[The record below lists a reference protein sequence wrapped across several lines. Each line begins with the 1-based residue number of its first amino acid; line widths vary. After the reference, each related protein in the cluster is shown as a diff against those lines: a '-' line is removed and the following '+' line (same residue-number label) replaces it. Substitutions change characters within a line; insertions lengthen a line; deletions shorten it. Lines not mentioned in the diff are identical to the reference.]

1 MCRKLDTYV
10 HPYIFPSSSQV
21 PFLVDARQHI
31 LTHLEERQGAN
42 LMKGLILCAGKGTR
56 LHPFSNDYSKTLLQ
70 VANKPIIHYCI
81 DSLKQ
86 VNIKDIGMVIR
97 STQLSLFQEHVG
109 DGSQW
114 GVNIEYV
121 FQDIPLGIA
130 DAVKQAESYIGADSF
145 ILLLGDNLIEQSLKG
160 LRDAILLERYDGALL
175 LGKVEKPQDYG
186 IAEINEQCI
195 IGLEEKPAHP
205 KSNLA
210 VLGAYAFTPNIFDAI
225 HAIKPSRR
233 GEYEITDAIQWL
245 VDNDFSL
252 TYEETVLMHTD
263 VGTVPRWLA
272 ANRWMLQKL
281 TQSQVNLDVHS
292 QASNCT
298 FIQPVVVHPSSQL
311 TNCVIGPYVTIG
323 RDAILDNCT
332 VENSVVMEKVRL
344 SHKQLIDAVAGQFIT
359 VTRAQEDE
367 G

>member
-1 MCRKLDTYV
+1 
-10 HPYIFPSSSQV
+10 
-21 PFLVDARQHI
+21 
-31 LTHLEERQGAN
+31 
-42 LMKGLILCAGKGTR
+42 MKGLILCAGKGTR

-70 VANKPIIHYCI
+70 VANKPVIHYCI
-81 DSLKQ
+81 ESLKQ
-86 VNIKDIGMVIR
+86 VNIKEIGIVIR
-97 STQLSLFQEHVG
+97 SLQLPLFQEHVG

-114 GVNIEYV
+114 GVKIEYV
-121 FQDIPLGIA
+121 YQDTPAGIA
-130 DAVKQAESYIGADSF
+130 DAVKEAESYIGTDSF

-195 IGLEEKPAHP
+195 VGLEEKPIYP

-225 HAIKPSRR
+225 HAIQPSRR

-245 VDNDFSL
+245 IDHEFSL
-252 TYEETVLMHTD
+252 SYDETVLMHTD
-263 VGTVPRWLA
+263 VGTVSRWLA
-272 ANRWMLQKL
+272 ANQWMLKKL
-281 TQSQVNLDVHS
+281 SETQGATPVYP

-298 FIQPVVVHPSSQL
+298 FIQPVVVHPCSQL

-323 RDAILDNCT
+323 RDSVLDNCI
-332 VENSVVMEKVRL
+332 VENSIVMEKVQL
-344 SHKQLIDAVAGQFIT
+344 SNQHLTDAIAGQFIT
-359 VTRAQEDE
+359 ATRAQEDE
-367 G
+367 R